1 MDVTYND
8 YADHLIGQNSFEVIG
23 AAEVADSNHQYQ
35 SRDDFR
41 VRMPDIK
48 FEVILNDISSV
59 LLTIFDFSLKV
70 TQLRVSHLRATLILP
85 IHCRYLSLVDTFW
98 LKVRDWWIRSKFL
111 SGSKSTVIMLTVKSY
126 LLHLRTVQPGEE
138 ARVKF
143 SITPRTSGDKTI
155 SAKFIS
161 KELGP
166 DVDGY
171 RSVRVARNYSI
182 RSDFNSNIL

>member
-1 MDVTYND
+1 MYLYKITNFLAVQEYSMDVTYND

-70 TQLRVSHLRATLILP
+70 TQLRVNHLRATLILP

-98 LKVRDWWIRSKFL
+98 LKVRD
-111 SGSKSTVIMLTVKSY
+111 
-126 LLHLRTVQPGEE
+126 
-138 ARVKF
+138 
-143 SITPRTSGDKTI
+143 
-155 SAKFIS
+155 
-161 KELGP
+161 
-166 DVDGY
+166 
-171 RSVRVARNYSI
+171 
-182 RSDFNSNIL
+182 

>member
-1 MDVTYND
+1 MDVSYND

-23 AAEVADSNHQYQ
+23 AAEVSDTNHQYQ

-48 FEVILNDISSV
+48 FEFEGDTIEGQPFTCHAYLTNPLPVSITRGYFLVEGPGLMDPLKVSIKKSV
-59 LLTIFDFSLKV
+59 L
-70 TQLRVSHLRATLILP
+70 
-85 IHCRYLSLVDTFW
+85 
-98 LKVRDWWIRSKFL
+98 
-111 SGSKSTVIMLTVKSY
+111 
-126 LLHLRTVQPGEE
+126 PGEE
-138 ARVKF
+138 ARVTF
-143 SITPRTSGDKTI
+143 SVTPRTSGDKTI

-161 KELGP
+161 KELGS

-182 RSDFNSNIL
+182 RSDFNSNTII